1 MLEYEL
7 KFMLQAPYDPK
18 GNYST
23 NQNTAHAIQR
33 IKWAHM
39 QQKLTKTEGHS
50 PELGLRA
57 HRAALQPKLGV
68 VRAHMGSADRLMLP
82 LTLPLGVKLPCD
94 LLKSVLGAFPAA
106 TQSRSPHLHP
116 L

>member
-68 VRAHMGSADRLMLP
+68 VGAHMGSADHMVGRP
-82 LTLPLGVKLPCD
+82 AHVAID
-94 LLKSVLGAFPAA
+94 LASWREASQRIP
-106 TQSRSPHLHP
+106 
-116 L
+116 

>member
-39 QQKLTKTEGHS
+39 QQKLTKTDS
-50 PELGLRA
+50 PKLGLRA

-68 VRAHMGSADRLMLP
+68 VGAHMGSADRPMLP
-82 LTLPLGVKLPCD
+82 LTLLLGMKLPCD

-106 TQSRSPHLHP
+106 TQSRSPHLHT

>member
-7 KFMLQAPYDPK
+7 KCRLQAPYDPK

-57 HRAALQPKLGV
+57 H
-68 VRAHMGSADRLMLP
+68 MGSADRLMLP